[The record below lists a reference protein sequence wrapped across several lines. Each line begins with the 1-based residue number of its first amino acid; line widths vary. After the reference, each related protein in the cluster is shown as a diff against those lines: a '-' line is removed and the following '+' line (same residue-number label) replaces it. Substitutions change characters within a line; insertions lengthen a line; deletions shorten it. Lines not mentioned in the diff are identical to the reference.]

1 MTVSTSDIM
10 SAVKNIVTAINGA
23 TTAYLSVNGAATAT
37 ALSAASVVKSSPG
50 RVATVSVTT
59 AASGGVIYDSATAST
74 TRPIYTIPS
83 TSGVFLVNL
92 PVSYGI
98 YVVPGS
104 GQVLTVS
111 YS

>member
-1 MTVSTSDIM
+1 MTVSTSDIL
-10 SAVKNIVTAINGA
+10 SAVKNIVTAINGV
-23 TTAYLSVNGAATAT
+23 TTAYLNVNGTATAT
-37 ALSAASVVKSSPG
+37 TISAATIVKNSAG
-50 RVATVSVTT
+50 RVATVSITT
-59 AASGGVIYDSATAST
+59 SAGGGIIYDSSTAST
-74 TRPIYTIPS
+74 TRPIYDIPS
-83 TSGVFLVNL
+83 TVGVFVVNL